1 MCGCVRK
8 GKEEEEEGSR
18 RGGGRLGFT
27 QLCKQAHERI
37 HVTCYVYVQ
46 VEEIELKPNG
56 GDIDVV
62 EENKRE
68 YVK

>member
-1 MCGCVRK
+1 M
-8 GKEEEEEGSR
+8 
-18 RGGGRLGFT
+18 
-27 QLCKQAHERI
+27 
-37 HVTCYVYVQ
+37 YVQ

>member
-1 MCGCVRK
+1 MNVYM
-8 GKEEEEEGSR
+8 
-18 RGGGRLGFT
+18 L
-27 QLCKQAHERI
+27 
-37 HVTCYVYVQ
+37 HVTCYMYVQ